1 MNTDIHMHII
11 RSFLISS
18 LFTGSVSSYA
28 ENHRIIELESERLR
42 AELGSECFYVTDI
55 KGEEIPSQLTY
66 DGKLIFRIDEESDGD
81 GNGNNGKQ
89 PFSVHPSDT
98 LRRYP
103 PTVYGQV
110 YLKRADDLA
119 WENEKVGFRVYG
131 PATQAKG
138 EKAFGYDIFFKHPT
152 AELILDRLY
161 SAQTSELNKAKVDS
175 LKAIDPKLAK
185 RFANSF
191 SYHKDHG
198 LGMDCY
204 AVGPTLGA
212 GAAAVSIGDSIIYP
226 WCYMNVE
233 ILDNGPLRF
242 TARLDYTPF
251 EIGGKSGI
259 TEHRLISLDSGSYLN
274 RCEVWYEGLTEPVDI
289 VAGFP
294 LRDEHPVYADE
305 ENGILAYADPTQGR
319 SNGKAQLGI
328 VIPESPCR
336 EVKMC
341 GHTLLQTRLSPGEHF
356 IYYWGFS
363 WDKAEGN
370 DFGWWKDYLDKF
382 KSNVNQK

>member
-42 AELGSECFYVTDI
+42 AELGSEYFYVTDI

-81 GNGNNGKQ
+81 GNNGKL
-89 PFSVHPSDT
+89 PFSVHSSDT

-110 YLKRADDLA
+110 YPKRADDLA

-152 AELILDRLY
+152 AELILERLY

-175 LKAIDPKLAK
+175 LKTIDPKLAK

-226 WCYMNVE
+226 WCYKNVE

-242 TARLDYTPF
+242 TARLDYTPC

-259 TEHRLISLDSGSYLN
+259 TEHRLISMDSGSYLN
-274 RCEVWYEGLTEPVDI
+274 RCEVWYEGLAEPVDI

-294 LRDEHPVYADE
+294 LRDEHPVYSDE

-328 VIPESPCR
+328 VIPKSPCR
-336 EVKMC
+336 EVRMC
-341 GHTLLQTRLSPGEHF
+341 GHALLQMRLSPGEHF

-370 DFGWWKDYLDKF
+370 GFGWWKDYLDKF